1 MKVGRGLLGKGR
13 VQWEG
18 NERIMWER
26 ENNQNFKQRFI
37 LELTCI
43 YKELK
48 ANKARSRSMIKIF
61 LNYHQKSLM
70 CNNNNRDGVTK
81 RVGELMN
88 NQVLVSKFCRSSVQS

>member
-26 ENNQNFKQRFI
+26 GDNQNFKQRCI

-43 YKELK
+43 YKELE
-48 ANKARSRSMIKIF
+48 ANKARSRLMIKMF
-61 LNYHQKSLM
+61 FKLSSKKLN
-70 CNNNNRDGVTK
+70 V
-81 RVGELMN
+81 
-88 NQVLVSKFCRSSVQS
+88 